1 MRVLHVTGSP
11 RGSASV
17 STRLAAAFLAA
28 LSEQSEVEVDLLDPW
43 TSDLPEV
50 DGDLLAAKYGGI
62 TGTSLTPA
70 QDAAWAAIRTLAAR
84 FQRADLLLFSVP
96 LWNYGIPYKLKH
108 LIDAISHK
116 DILFSFDERGLNGLL
131 GGRPAVAIYARGL
144 GYGPESPTPDARFG
158 LEKTYLETWFSF
170 VGLTQTHSLIAEQVL
185 GPHGDDIVAR
195 AEIEAARLAATLSA
209 GAKEAIVMGPAP

>member
-1 MRVLHVTGSP
+1 M
-11 RGSASV
+11 
-17 STRLAAAFLAA
+17 
-28 LSEQSEVEVDLLDPW
+28 EVDLLDPW